1 MEGLKRLLQ
10 FSSFCV
16 GFPVIHQRRLT
27 SAKIAYLR
35 HSFMIGEY
43 VRLSISHDDLK
54 LQMIEIN
61 FEIMNSE
68 YQVLD
73 SQLWIVFL
81 V

>member
-1 MEGLKRLLQ
+1 
-10 FSSFCV
+10 
-16 GFPVIHQRRLT
+16 
-27 SAKIAYLR
+27 
-35 HSFMIGEY
+35 MIGEY

-54 LQMIEIN
+54 LQMIETN

-73 SQLWIVFL
+73 SQLSIVFL